1 MNTAA
6 EEKAIAFVR
15 ELQRDEL
22 TNSNHGGFYIINE
35 ILGVAH
41 KSFIAGYAEAMR
53 WRDPKE
59 ELPEFNKNDYP
70 NGDYKRY
77 LIKVVRGSISKQ
89 IYVAVGWLIS
99 ANRWNVEVDWV
110 NVIGWRPIE

>member
-1 MNTAA
+1 MTV
-6 EEKAIAFVR
+6 EEKAK
-15 ELQRDEL
+15 EYS
-22 TNSNHGGFYIINE
+22 NSEGIYNEHGERLLYMGY
-35 ILGVAH
+35 L
-41 KSFIAGYAEAMR
+41 AGYNEATR

-77 LIKVVRGSISKQ
+77 LIKVVRGSISKRR
-89 IYVAVGWLIS
+89 YVEVGWLIS
-99 ANRWNVEVDWV
+99 ANRWNVEMDWV

>member
-1 MNTAA
+1 MKTIQ
-6 EEKAIAFVR
+6 EKAERYIKNGWWKLNVGGWEARMKEAFV
-15 ELQRDEL
+15 
-22 TNSNHGGFYIINE
+22 
-35 ILGVAH
+35 
-41 KSFIAGYAEAMR
+41 KGYSEATR

-77 LIKVVRGSISKQ
+77 LIKVVRGSISKRR
-89 IYVAVGWLIS
+89 YVEVGWLIS
-99 ANRWNVEVDWV
+99 ANRWNVEMDWV

>member
-1 MNTAA
+1 MTA
-6 EEKAIAFVR
+6 EEKTFRDKIDRV
-15 ELQRDEL
+15 ELEELMYDE
-22 TNSNHGGFYIINE
+22 FYELI
-35 ILGVAH
+35 
-41 KSFIAGYAEAMR
+41 AEAIKIGYKKAIR

-77 LIKVVRGSISKQ
+77 LIKVVRGSISKRR
-89 IYVAVGWLIS
+89 YVEVGWLIS
-99 ANRWNVEVDWV
+99 ANRWNVEMDWV